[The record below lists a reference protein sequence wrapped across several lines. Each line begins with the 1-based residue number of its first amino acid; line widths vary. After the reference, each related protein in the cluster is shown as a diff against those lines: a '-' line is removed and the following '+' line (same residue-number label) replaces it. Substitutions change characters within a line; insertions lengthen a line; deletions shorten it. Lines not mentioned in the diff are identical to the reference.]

1 VKRARDFAAL
11 LLALAS
17 LVGALAEFSRSR
29 KDAADTYENT
39 ALAVGGTAEDVE
51 ALRVRLDAIEARCG
65 AKP

>member
-11 LLALAS
+11 LLAIAS

-29 KDAADTYENT
+29 KDASDTYQNT

-51 ALRVRLDAIEARCG
+51 ALRVRLEAIEAQCR